1 MILDP
6 EAVGDGTGSGVDVCL
21 EGSDAADQVLSRGM
35 AMMIGE
41 VLAQPAPE
49 CLDRHQMGTVAG
61 QRDRVDAQASG
72 GRPDRLGPVIARL
85 SQLTYVFGKI
95 TPLPLRLEC

>member
-1 MILDP
+1 MSLSANLKPRLAREPQFLLLWIEVILDP

-41 VLAQPAPE
+41 ILAQPAPE
-49 CLDRHQMGTVAG
+49 CLDRHQIGTVAG
-61 QRDRVDAQASG
+61 QRDRVDAQASTHY
-72 GRPDRLGPVIARL
+72 R
-85 SQLTYVFGKI
+85 
-95 TPLPLRLEC
+95 